1 MKLNIQK
8 AAIAA
13 LAGLLLL
20 PLMAFATVD
29 YTPQDAA
36 AVPMTAQTDLPQAGD
51 QFCRAYR
58 QLLVFDHDTYGA
70 NYNYNNLEGN
80 LVAASVVLSYDNPSS
95 NFATWTGVASSLAN
109 YALGYDDGTPKDQ
122 ALAARV
128 NLATS
133 WGKIKQG
140 YKAWAD
146 AVAECMA
153 APLSCAGSAVCSI
166 GGAVS
171 LPILLAN
178 PHVGA
183 IVAAASICGMLLIAV
198 ICIAVG
204 DVAFYNSVYGGFL
217 AITPLFRRRRKL
229 GRPA

>member
-20 PLMAFATVD
+20 PLAAFAAVD

-36 AVPMTAQTDLPQAGD
+36 AIPMTAQTALPQAGD
-51 QFCRAYR
+51 QYIHAYR

-80 LVAASVVLSYDNPSS
+80 LIAASVVLSYDNLSS
-95 NFATWTGVASSLAN
+95 NFATWNAVNASLAN

-122 ALAARV
+122 ALAAHV
-128 NLATS
+128 NL
-133 WGKIKQG
+133 KQTWDRTKTA

-153 APLSCAGSAVCSI
+153 APLSKI
-166 GGAVS
+166 GGGICGIGSTVS

-183 IVAAASICGMLLIAV
+183 IVASIAACGFLLIAV

-204 DVAFYNSVYGGFL
+204 DAAFYNSMWGGGLL
-217 AITPLFRRRRKL
+217 AVIPYVRRRR
-229 GRPA
+229 RVN